1 MARIPMHIR
10 TPLAEPEIDP
20 RVSLVQPA
28 SLEPGSVLLDALQ
41 PKHTTDTGHES
52 AHRRGGGDSDADD
65 DGGADPHEPAI
76 VRRYD
81 QPTHPVLQSV
91 ERGGRRGGRGVA
103 GGRRKRVREIHLR
116 SACLCLLYFKLLKY
130 LLKLHHIPSFC
141 R

>member
-52 AHRRGGGDSDADD
+52 AHRRGGGDSD
-65 DGGADPHEPAI
+65 GGGGHARAFIIFPVCALLSPGFSSPAPF
-76 VRRYD
+76 VFSR
-81 QPTHPVLQSV
+81 
-91 ERGGRRGGRGVA
+91 A
-103 GGRRKRVREIHLR
+103 
-116 SACLCLLYFKLLKY
+116 F
-130 LLKLHHIPSFC
+130 
-141 R
+141 